1 MLIRVKLSLPCK
13 RIEHI
18 WNSFISVYMKG
29 ISSCSTLL
37 TDIHYIDENRLL
49 GSVNDCDVTNMYRM
63 F

>member
-13 RIEHI
+13 RIEPI

-29 ISSCSTLL
+29 ISTLL
-37 TDIHYIDENRLL
+37 TDIHYLDENRLL